1 MKVGKAATIVAPVL
15 LAGVLFFVAV
25 RLGDPGRAL
34 GAIRA
39 LPLSVLAAA
48 LACAIVYL
56 ALKAWQLHLLL
67 ANLGIRADV
76 RRLGLAFAVGELA
89 LTLPFGL
96 FAQNWV
102 LARTGRAHFGESAAA
117 TVVMLLV
124 ELVVV
129 LLFLAVVGIRGWP
142 AARPGA
148 VIVVVGLCALMALVV
163 QFESA
168 LRDWS
173 ERIRARRLAHRALV
187 ALIDL
192 LCGLKR
198 LSHVHVLAA
207 NAAIAALYLGAL
219 ALAFMLVGQ
228 RVGLEHFGFLM
239 AATTYAFAL
248 AVVFLTGG
256 LTSQIGTVEVLGMS
270 AAQAAFG
277 LSYAEGLTL
286 MLAFRVVWTGAI
298 WLCNLPIVVLLWRR
312 V

>member
-1 MKVGKAATIVAPVL
+1 VRVGKAIAVVAPVA
-15 LAGVLFFVAV
+15 LAGVLLFIAI

-39 LPLSVLAAA
+39 LPVAVLAAA
-48 LACAIVYL
+48 LALALVYL

-67 ANLGIRADV
+67 GSLGIRADW
-76 RRLGLAFAVGELA
+76 RRLGLAFSVGELA

-102 LARTGRAHFGESAAA
+102 LARTGRGHFGETAAA

-124 ELVVV
+124 EILVV

-142 AARPGA
+142 EVRPGA
-148 VIVVVGLCALMALVV
+148 LVAIGGLFVLMALVLN
-163 QFESA
+163 FEPA
-168 LRDWS
+168 
-173 ERIRARRLAHRALV
+173 ARRLAQRFRRRFLHRALV

-198 LSHVHVLAA
+198 LSHVHVLGV
-207 NAAIAALYLGAL
+207 NVVIAGGYLAAL

-228 RVGLEHFGFLM
+228 HVGVQRFGFLM

-256 LTSQIGTVEVLGMS
+256 LVSQLGSVEVLGMG

-277 LSYAEGLTL
+277 ISYAEGLTL
-286 MLAFRVVWTGAI
+286 MLAFRVVWTGAM
-298 WLCNLPIVVLLWRR
+298 WLCNLPIVLLLWRG
-312 V
+312 

>member
-1 MKVGKAATIVAPVL
+1 VRLGKAAAVVAPAL
-15 LAGVLFFVAV
+15 LAGALFALAL
-25 RLGDPGRAL
+25 RLGNPGRAL

-39 LPLSVLAAA
+39 LPLSLLAAA
-48 LACAIVYL
+48 LGCALVYL

-67 ANLGIRADV
+67 ANLGIRVDL

-102 LARTGRAHFGESAAA
+102 LARTGRGNFAESAAA

-124 ELVVV
+124 EIVVV

-148 VIVVVGLCALMALVV
+148 VVAVVGLCALMAIVV
-163 QFESA
+163 HFESA

-173 ERIRARRLAHRALV
+173 ERIRGGRIVHRALV

-192 LCGLKR
+192 LCGVKR
-198 LSHVHVLAA
+198 LSHLHVLAG
-207 NAAIAALYLGAL
+207 NAGIAALYLGAL
-219 ALAFMLVGQ
+219 ALAFMLVG
-228 RVGLEHFGFLM
+228 RGVGLEGFRFLM
-239 AATTYAFAL
+239 AATTYGFAL

-256 LTSQIGTVEVLGMS
+256 LISQIGTVEVLGMG

-277 LSYAEGLTL
+277 RSYAEGLTL
-286 MLAFRVVWTGAI
+286 MLAFRVVWTGAM
-298 WLCNLPIVVLLWRR
+298 WLCNLPIVALLWRR
-312 V
+312 